1 MMDQVE
7 VLYFDVFG
15 TVVDYVDT
23 ITKALRKEIA
33 STNIADTNVSQAL
46 QQSYDWRHFTLMW
59 RQQYKLET
67 KRLADIGNPE
77 KITVDQMHMLA
88 LNRLI
93 SDLPLPPEA
102 QDSRFVGG
110 YAIEKLSE
118 ALDRAWTQ
126 EVRDRLNFAW
136 HLLEPWP
143 DSVAGLEALKSRFK
157 IGTLTNG
164 NVNLMVDMAKHAEL
178 PWDFL
183 LTADLMGSFK
193 PDPQMYRRAMQL
205 FDVQPE
211 FDGHR
216 ACMVAAHV
224 SRSLK
229 KLSFSRQDD
238 ADIAFCHPSAVRSRS
253 CQGLRYDYGVCLL
266 KGNRRSTARLRQTG
280 VCRCG
285 RIRPAGAGST
295 CLMKGGVSTS
305 MSVTLMLIH
314 LNLKLQSN
322 VRRDQAPSRACSRPQ
337 QAPP

>member
-1 MMDQVE
+1 MSDQRGAMMDKVE

-33 STNIADTNVSQAL
+33 NTKIADSSLLQAL

-102 QDSRFVGG
+102 QASRFVGE
-110 YAIEKLSE
+110 YAVEQLSE
-118 ALDRAWTQ
+118 ALDHAWTQ

-164 NVNLMVDMAKHAEL
+164 NVNLMVDMAKHAKL

-193 PDPQMYRRAMQL
+193 PDPQMYRKAMQL
-205 FDVQPE
+205 FEIQPE

-216 ACMVAAHV
+216 ACMVAAHLYDLEAAKACGMTTVFV
-224 SRSLK
+224 S
-229 KLSFSRQDD
+229 SRATEDRLPASGKPEYVD
-238 ADIAFCHPSAVRSRS
+238 VVVSD
-253 CQGLRYDYGVCLL
+253 LL
-266 KGNRRSTARLRQTG
+266 ELARL
-280 VCRCG
+280 
-285 RIRPAGAGST
+285 
-295 CLMKGGVSTS
+295 VSQKEA
-305 MSVTLMLIH
+305 LA
-314 LNLKLQSN
+314 Q
-322 VRRDQAPSRACSRPQ
+322 
-337 QAPP
+337 

>member
-1 MMDQVE
+1 MSDQSSARMDTVE

-23 ITKALRKEIA
+23 ITEALRQEIA
-33 STNIADTNVSQAL
+33 HTSIADTNVLQAL

-67 KRLADIGNPE
+67 KRLADIGNPD

-93 SDLPLPPEA
+93 SDLPLPPDA
-102 QDSRFVGG
+102 QASRFVGG

-118 ALDRAWTQ
+118 ALDRAWSQ

-143 DSVAGLEALKSRFK
+143 DSVDGLEALRSRFK

-164 NVNLMVDMAKHAEL
+164 NANLMVDMAKHAKL

-193 PDPQMYRRAMQL
+193 PDPEMYRRAMQL
-205 FDVQPE
+205 FDIQPD

-216 ACMVAAHV
+216 ACMVAAHLYDLEAAKACGMTTVFV
-224 SRSLK
+224 S
-229 KLSFSRQDD
+229 SRATEDRLPASGKPD
-238 ADIAFCHPSAVRSRS
+238 FVDVVVS
-253 CQGLRYDYGVCLL
+253 DLL
-266 KGNRRSTARLRQTG
+266 ELARL
-280 VCRCG
+280 
-285 RIRPAGAGST
+285 
-295 CLMKGGVSTS
+295 
-305 MSVTLMLIH
+305 VTRKEASAH
-314 LNLKLQSN
+314 
-322 VRRDQAPSRACSRPQ
+322 
-337 QAPP
+337 